1 MAATIFTV
9 TGIVVS
15 LSLLFRRL
23 VITSAPQGTLRLDP
37 TGSVTQPNPIRSGT
51 LTTSTERIDSRPSAS
66 CLTKAQA
73 EDVLD
78 WLEANGRSP
87 AHLSH
92 VAGQGFLVREA

>member
-1 MAATIFTV
+1 MAATIFTM

-23 VITSAPQGTLRLDP
+23 VISAPQGTLRLDP
-37 TGSVTQPNPIRSGT
+37 TGSVTPPNPIRSGT

-66 CLTKAQA
+66 CLTKTQA
-73 EDVLD
+73 EDMLD